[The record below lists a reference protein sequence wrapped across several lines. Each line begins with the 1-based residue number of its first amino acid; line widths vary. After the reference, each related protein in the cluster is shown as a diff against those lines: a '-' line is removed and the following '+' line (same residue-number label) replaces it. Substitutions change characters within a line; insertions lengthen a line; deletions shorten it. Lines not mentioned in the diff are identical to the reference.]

1 MLPGRLRFGRDS
13 RILVTPGCR
22 LRPRPVSVVMA
33 QGYRDAHG
41 GVRIAQRQARRNA
54 ILADQRLLT
63 RTAQGERQSWR
74 GARISMVG
82 KLGFESRRSRSLK
95 PPQGGF
101 LCPKCT
107 ASEPP
112 QSSAR

>member
-1 MLPGRLRFGRDS
+1 
-13 RILVTPGCR
+13 
-22 LRPRPVSVVMA
+22 MA

-101 LCPKCT
+101 FVPQTHSERT
-107 ASEPP
+107 AAELREMILAA
-112 QSSAR
+112 QRRQYR